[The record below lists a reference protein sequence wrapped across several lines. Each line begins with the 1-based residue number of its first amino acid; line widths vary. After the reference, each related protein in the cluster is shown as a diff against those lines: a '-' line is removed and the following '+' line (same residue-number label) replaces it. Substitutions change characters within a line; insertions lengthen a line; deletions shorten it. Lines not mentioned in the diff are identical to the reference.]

1 MPDQDQT
8 PHGTGEDIA
17 GENAAPKSVNS
28 SPAGECTTAAGES
41 TAPEKRQFSPVR
53 AIAITVICIVIVLI
67 LANFNALLQPFRI
80 LNSVLAPII
89 IGLVIA
95 YIGNPFLRF
104 YEYRVFRKVK
114 RPRVNLAVSMIAA
127 YLTMIAII
135 GGVAWLVVPQV
146 VGSINDLRNNGM
158 SYITTLVDFINRII
172 SYLPI
177 PGNEDH
183 LVSFEKLL
191 TYLLNWIS
199 GYGSK
204 LIGNIGTLLGSV
216 ITVLKNI
223 LVGVFVSIYV
233 LLSKDRLNAGCR
245 RVSHALLSPKKEE
258 MLLHYISTAHQK
270 FGGFIIGKMFDS
282 MMVGI
287 ISGILFNIF
296 RIPYATLVAVI
307 VGVTDFIPFFG
318 PFIGAIPSALIIFIV
333 SPSKAF
339 LFVIL
344 ILIVQQIDGNL
355 VAPWILGDRTGLSS
369 LGVLVAVTVM
379 GNLLGVA
386 GMVLGVPIFALLMAV
401 LDDFICFR
409 LKKKGEETDL
419 YAYYPATAFIRPED
433 IDESKPTMTQRFVRW
448 VRAVETEE
456 VPEPGTP
463 AAKKRRFNRRFR
475 RMCLMVGR
483 FFQRLFSMHPLPE
496 DQKGTIYNQ
505 IMAEGMKESRGFVR
519 AVLLSVC
526 TVLVYPLYL
535 IEITAQYT
543 NLACARDNKRT
554 WGVFSYILANIF
566 TLGLFGYFWHC
577 SVISRWQDYCE
588 EHGVE
593 CPITHKYFLLW
604 GLLGLPIVVGPFF
617 ALSRFL
623 KGLNLVAQLYNKEHP
638 VKKKR

>member
-1 MPDQDQT
+1 MLDQEQT
-8 PHGTGEDIA
+8 PRGTGENIA
-17 GENAAPKSVNS
+17 GENTTQENINS
-28 SPAGECTTAAGES
+28 FPAGEGTTTAGEGETS
-41 TAPEKRQFSPVR
+41 SKRQFSPVR

-67 LANFNALLQPFRI
+67 LANLNALLQPFKI
-80 LNSVLAPII
+80 LNSILAPII

-104 YEYRVFRKVK
+104 YEYKVFRRVK
-114 RPRVNLAVSMIAA
+114 RQRVNLAVSMVAT

-135 GGVAWLVVPQV
+135 SGVAWLVVPQV
-146 VGSINDLRNNGM
+146 AGSINDLRNNGM

-177 PGNEDH
+177 SGSEDR

-191 TYLLNWIS
+191 TYLINWIS
-199 GYGSK
+199 GYGSE

-233 LLSKDRLNAGCR
+233 LLSKNRLNAGCR
-245 RVSHALLSPKKEE
+245 RVFHALLSPKKEE

-333 SPSKAF
+333 SPPKAL

-379 GNLLGVA
+379 GNLLGIA
-386 GMVLGVPIFALLMAV
+386 GMVLGVPIFALHMAV

-409 LKKKGEETDL
+409 LKKKGEQTDL

-433 IDESKPTMTQRFVRW
+433 IDENKLTMTQRFVHW

-475 RMCLMVGR
+475 RICLMIGR
-483 FFQRLFSMHPLPE
+483 FFHRLFSMHPLPE

-505 IMAEGMKESRGFVR
+505 IMSEGMKENRGLVR
-519 AVLLSVC
+519 AVLLSIC
-526 TVLVYPLYL
+526 TLLIYPFYLV
-535 IEITAQYT
+535 EITAQYT
-543 NLACARDNKRT
+543 NLACAKNNRRT
-554 WGVFSYILANIF
+554 WGAFPFILANIF

-593 CPITHKYFLLW
+593 CPVTHKYFLLW
-604 GLLGLPIVVGPFF
+604 GLLGLPTIIGPFF
-617 ALSRFL
+617 ALARFL
-623 KGLNLVAQLYNKEHP
+623 KGLNHTAILYNKEHP